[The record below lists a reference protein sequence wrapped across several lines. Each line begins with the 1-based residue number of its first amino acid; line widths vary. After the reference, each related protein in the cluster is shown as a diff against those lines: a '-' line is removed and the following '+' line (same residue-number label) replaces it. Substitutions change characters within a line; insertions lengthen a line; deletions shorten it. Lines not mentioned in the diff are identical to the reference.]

1 MSLSIMPSRLFRRA
15 VLPRLWLALAAVLVV
30 CGVLG
35 LTTGAAWAEEVRP
48 RPAPASYFMGQLKHS
63 VQTLNNCGPSSVVA
77 AMSWYGVNVSQEQA
91 RSVLRPYSENRGMS
105 HTVIAPYVAQ
115 YGLEARARVN
125 GNPEIIKG
133 LVANNIPVIVLQ
145 WISESRR
152 IGHFRVVQGYDDRQG
167 VFYVDDSLLGPN
179 VAIPYDSFERR
190 WNYQWTRYIPVYR
203 PNQAALVAAIL
214 GPDWT
219 DQGMYE
225 RAIPELREAIH
236 TDISD
241 WTSWNRLVEAYTGAE
256 QYQAALDA
264 LDGYTALRGF
274 GFSFSG
280 SQSATR
286 IKLLNKLGRYDEAL
300 AAAQKALDRSYS
312 GAYGNGSLRLQLA
325 EALRGLGRTEEARAA
340 YQAAMNEDGAMS
352 EAAARLATLE

>member
-1 MSLSIMPSRLFRRA
+1 MRSLLSRSLRRQT
-15 VLPRLWLALAAVLVV
+15 VSRLWLALAAVLAV
-30 CGVLG
+30 CGALG
-35 LTTGAAWAEEVRP
+35 VTAGAAWAEEVRP

-77 AMSWYGVNVSQEQA
+77 AMSWYGVYVSQDEV
-91 RSVLRPYSENRGMS
+91 RRVLRPYSENRGMT

-115 YGLEARARVN
+115 YGLEAKARVN
-125 GNPEIIKG
+125 GDPATIKR

-152 IGHFRVVQGYDDRQG
+152 IGHFRVVQGYDDNEG

-203 PNQAALVAAIL
+203 PNQAALVAALL
-214 GPDWT
+214 GPDYT
-219 DQGMYE
+219 DKGMYE

-236 TDISD
+236 KDIND
-241 WTSWNRLVEAYTGAE
+241 WTAWSRLVEAYTGAE

-264 LDGYTALRGF
+264 LDNYTARRSY
-274 GFSFSG
+274 GFSTG
-280 SQSATR
+280 NNSATR

-300 AAAQKALDRSYS
+300 TAAQKAIDRSYVGS
-312 GAYGNGSLRLQLA
+312 YGYGSLQLQLG
-325 EALRGLGRTEEARAA
+325 EALRGLGRTDEARAA
-340 YQAAMNEDGAMS
+340 YQAAIREDGAMS
-352 EAAARLATLE
+352 EAAERLASLE